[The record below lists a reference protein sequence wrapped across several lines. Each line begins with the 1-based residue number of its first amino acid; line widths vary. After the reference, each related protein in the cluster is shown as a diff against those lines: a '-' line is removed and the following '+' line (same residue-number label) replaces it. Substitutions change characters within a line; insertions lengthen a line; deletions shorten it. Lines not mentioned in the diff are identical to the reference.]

1 MTARWTHT
9 DQAYCKYAFAFCAD
23 RTLSKPGPSNGGAN
37 FVDVG
42 LKVVVQQETGTILAF
57 KPEQLHGTTLS
68 HGGAN
73 SIAAVTFSRRVSDA
87 WADALARGQPLT
99 SPEHV
104 EGEILK

>member
-1 MTARWTHT
+1 MDPH
-9 DQAYCKYAFAFCAD
+9 QPSILQICFAFCAD
-23 RTLSKPGPSNGGAN
+23 RTLSKLGPSNGGAN

-42 LKVVVQQETGTILAF
+42 LKVVIQQETGTILAF

-99 SPEHV
+99 SPKCV